1 MRKAYLLFVLLLLLS
16 CQKSISGD
24 WNLIWSDEFTID
36 GKPDPTKWTFTS
48 RGTADW
54 NRYCVEDT
62 TTAFVKSGK
71 LHLKGMLNSSVTEKY
86 KTGGV
91 QSKGNFSFKYG
102 KIEVCAL
109 LDKGKGSWPAIWMMP
124 EKSFYGGWPKS
135 GEIDIMEQLNFD
147 TFFYQTVHTS
157 FIDIQNHKDVP
168 RYSSTSRFNEGEY
181 NVFGLEWYPDRLDF
195 FINGSK
201 TFSYPRVDGK
211 CSDQWPFDQEFYIIL
226 NQALGGNW
234 VGSITDSD
242 LPVEMLVDWVRVYQK
257 SAF

>member
-1 MRKAYLLFVLLLLLS
+1 MRKAYLLFTLLVLLS

-48 RGTADW
+48 CGTPDW

-62 TTAFVKSGK
+62 TTAVVKSGK
-71 LHLKGMLNSSVTEKY
+71 LHLKGMLNNSNTEKY
-86 KTGGV
+86 ITGGV

-124 EKSFYGGWPKS
+124 EKSFYGGWPTS

-147 TFFYQTVHTS
+147 SFFYQTVHTNY
-157 FIDIQNHKDVP
+157 IDIQNHKDVP
-168 RYSSTSRFNEGEY
+168 EYSSTARFKEGEY

-195 FINGSK
+195 YINGSK
-201 TFSYPRVDGK
+201 TFSYPRVEGK
-211 CSDQWPFDQEFYIIL
+211 GSDQWPFDQEFYIIL